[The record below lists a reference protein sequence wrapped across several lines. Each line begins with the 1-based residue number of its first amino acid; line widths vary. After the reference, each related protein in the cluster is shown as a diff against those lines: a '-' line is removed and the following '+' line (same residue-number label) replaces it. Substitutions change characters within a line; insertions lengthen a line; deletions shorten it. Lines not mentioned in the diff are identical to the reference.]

1 MLGIKD
7 CLNMNSSNIA
17 LNTGRCAA
25 SDDGG
30 IVGSQG
36 RLRSYEDL
44 ARLMQETLGT
54 LFPLEGPFLG
64 LADCRSVL
72 NAVNHGFR
80 ALTSERRNEARATLQ
95 ALREE
100 LTLSDPDGAW
110 SRDIHAD
117 LTDTIRQCAPPL
129 NMLPPS
135 LVRHITGYLAE
146 EDMRAAGAV
155 NRKFRKATE
164 DRLLAQEIT
173 SHFSVVRPQDGVMPA
188 FQAFLASIKKLDGH
202 MQGTPLMVLSE
213 KLIRLFDSADRT
225 EVFDQMLCL
234 VEAMPEDFRSKPLA
248 VLGGRFWELWQDDR
262 HGRFDAILNLA
273 KDMPFDEGWPVFEV
287 LARSL
292 ISLADESV
300 TNRFHALLGVAN
312 GAPLARR
319 SACLVS
325 VAEKLACIADEEMKA
340 SFDLILQ
347 MNQVIPAEEQ
357 AAVLVALATQC
368 ASLPED
374 VRKNGFDAILEGA
387 NALPDGQRAQPL
399 VALAGRLSVLPDGSS
414 MLQVLN
420 ALLAEVESMTE
431 GREGVLIESVNG
443 LYGLDSEAKVLAR
456 EAILKVADQ
465 LPPEQRMLVQAQLEP
480 LGI

>member
-7 CLNMNSSNIA
+7 CLNMNSSNVA
-17 LNTGRCAA
+17 LNTGRYAA

-54 LFPLEGPFLG
+54 LFPLGGPFLG

-72 NAVNHGFR
+72 NAVQDGFH
-80 ALTSERRNEARATLQ
+80 ALNQQGRREARAALQ
-95 ALREE
+95 ALRDE
-100 LTLSDPDGAW
+100 LSVSDPNGA
-110 SRDIHAD
+110 RFTDIHAD
-117 LTDTIRQCAPPL
+117 LKDTIGKCAQPL
-129 NMLPPS
+129 STLPPN
-135 LVRHITGYLAE
+135 LARCITGYLAE
-146 EDMRAAGAV
+146 GDLRAVGAV

-164 DRLLAQEIT
+164 DRLLTQAIT
-173 SHFSVVRPQDGVMPA
+173 SHFSVTRPQDGVMPA
-188 FQAFLASIKKLDGH
+188 FQAFLTSIKKLDGH
-202 MQGTPLMVLSE
+202 MQGYPLMVLSE
-213 KLIRLFDSADRT
+213 KLVRLFDIEDRT
-225 EVFDQMLCL
+225 KVFDQMLCF
-234 VEAMPEDFRSKPLA
+234 VEAIPQGFRSKPLA
-248 VLGGRFWELWQDDR
+248 ALGGRFWELWQDDR

-273 KDMPFDEGWPVFEV
+273 KEMPFDEGWPVFEE
-287 LARSL
+287 LAGAL
-292 ISLADESV
+292 ISLTEESV
-300 TNRFHALLGVAN
+300 ASRFHALLDIAN
-312 GAPLARR
+312 EAPLTRR

-325 VAEKLACIADEEMKA
+325 LAEELACIPDEEKKA

-347 MNQVIPAEEQ
+347 MNQVVPAEEQ
-357 AAVLVALATQC
+357 VAVLVALATQC

-374 VRKNGFDAILEGA
+374 VRKDGFDTVLEGA
-387 NALPDGQRAQPL
+387 KALPHAQRAQPL
-399 VALAGRLSVLPDGSS
+399 LALAGRLPVLPDSLS

-431 GREGVLIESVNG
+431 GRETVLIESANG

-456 EAILKVADQ
+456 EAILKVAAQ
-465 LPPEQRMLVQAQLEP
+465 LPSEQRMLVQAQLGP

>member
-7 CLNMNSSNIA
+7 RLNMNSSHIA
-17 LNTGRCAA
+17 SSTGLLAA
-25 SDDGG
+25 SNEGD

-44 ARLMQETLGT
+44 ALLMQETLGT
-54 LFPLEGPFLG
+54 LFLLEGPFLG

-80 ALTSERRNEARATLQ
+80 ALTSERRSEARATLQ

-129 NMLPPS
+129 NALPNN

-146 EDMRAAGAV
+146 EDVRAAGAV
-155 NRKFRKATE
+155 NRKTRKATE
-164 DRLLAQEIT
+164 DRLLTQAIT
-173 SHFSVVRPQDGVMPA
+173 SHFSVTRPQDGVMPA

-202 MQGTPLMVLSE
+202 MQGTPLMALSE
-213 KLIRLFDSADRT
+213 KLIRLFDIADRT
-225 EVFDQMLCL
+225 KVFDQMLCF
-234 VEAMPEDFRSKPLA
+234 VEAMPQGFRSKPLA
-248 VLGGRFWELWQDDR
+248 ALGGRFWELWQDDR

-273 KDMPFDEGWPVFEV
+273 KEMPFDEGWPVFEE
-287 LARSL
+287 LAGAL
-292 ISLADESV
+292 ISLTEESV
-300 TNRFHALLGVAN
+300 ASRFHALLDIAN
-312 GAPLARR
+312 EAPLTRR

-325 VAEKLACIADEEMKA
+325 LAEELACIPDEEKKA

-374 VRKNGFDAILEGA
+374 VRKDGFDAVLEGA
-387 NALPDGQRAQPL
+387 KALPDAQRAQPL
-399 VALAGRLSVLPDGSS
+399 LALADRLPVLPDSLS

-420 ALLAEVESMTE
+420 ALLAVVESMTE
-431 GREGVLIESVNG
+431 GREAVLIESANG

-456 EAILKVADQ
+456 EAILKVAAQ
-465 LPPEQRMLVQAQLEP
+465 LPSEQRMLVQAQLGP